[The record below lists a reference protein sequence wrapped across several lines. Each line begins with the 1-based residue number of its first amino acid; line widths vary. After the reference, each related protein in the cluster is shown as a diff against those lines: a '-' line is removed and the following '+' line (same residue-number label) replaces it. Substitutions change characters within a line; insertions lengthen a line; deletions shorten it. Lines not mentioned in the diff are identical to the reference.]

1 MKVPVGFY
9 DPPGTQK
16 VTAKD
21 RGDYFVPTQGVDA
34 ELAEKEHTRS
44 RKVIKT
50 ISLVL
55 VAAVIAG
62 LVIWAIIDPGPKPHI
77 VPIG

>member
-1 MKVPVGFY
+1 MESGN
-9 DPPGTQK
+9 
-16 VTAKD
+16 
-21 RGDYFVPTQGVDA
+21 YFLPTKGVDI

-55 VAAVIAG
+55 VAAIIAG